1 MEERTDGKR
10 CTLTCGKVV
19 IAVAVTANQRE
30 ETTMEIKIATISDKG
45 TVYAKPE
52 TEVKDAS
59 SPALKK
65 ANEKASEAVAE
76 YWKKV
81 GFKP

>member
-1 MEERTDGKR
+1 
-10 CTLTCGKVV
+10 
-19 IAVAVTANQRE
+19 
-30 ETTMEIKIATISDKG
+30 MEIKIATVGDNG

-52 TEVKDAS
+52 TKTESRDVS
-59 SPALKK
+59 GPALSR

-76 YWKKV
+76 YWKSI

>member
-1 MEERTDGKR
+1 
-10 CTLTCGKVV
+10 
-19 IAVAVTANQRE
+19 
-30 ETTMEIKIATISDKG
+30 MEIKIATISDKG

>member
-1 MEERTDGKR
+1 
-10 CTLTCGKVV
+10 
-19 IAVAVTANQRE
+19 
-30 ETTMEIKIATISDKG
+30 MEIKIATVNDKG

-52 TEVKDAS
+52 AEIKDAS
-59 SPALKK
+59 SPALKR